1 MTEEVIGGVD
11 GGELMAC
18 YCEEEECC
26 NWDELEVNHNLWLC
40 MCLVFETDYSDDR
53 VQVNGIE

>member
-18 YCEEEECC
+18 YCEEEEECC
-26 NWDELEVNHNLWLC
+26 NWNELEVNHNLWLC
-40 MCLVFETDYSDDR
+40 MCLVFETNYDDR